1 MKVRKYE
8 GNVREMVGKLE
19 ESCGPILARCL
30 KAMHALVYSR
40 TVKEPSNQNRRSFS
54 GISL

>member
-30 KAMHALVYSR
+30 KKMCSSASSAAPCPKCSLSYLV
-40 TVKEPSNQNRRSFS
+40 Q
-54 GISL
+54 